1 MNAAKYLEL
10 VEVRGMLEL
19 EKYPD
24 HMCDK
29 YKEEHTMGVKI
40 NRGGQP
46 CGGSMFDFLSDREG
60 YDDITLAA
68 MELVLEEG
76 PDALMHQLSYSDVE
90 LIKEEYP
97 TVYERAIELGILTE
111 EE

>member
-1 MNAAKYLEL
+1 MK
-10 VEVRGMLEL
+10 VR
-19 EKYPD
+19 
-24 HMCDK
+24 
-29 YKEEHTMGVKI
+29 V
-40 NRGGQP
+40 NRGGP

-60 YDDITLAA
+60 YDEVTLAA
-68 MELVLEEG
+68 MELVLEQG
-76 PDALMHQLSYSDVE
+76 PDALMHQLSYSDIE

>member
-1 MNAAKYLEL
+1 MK
-10 VEVRGMLEL
+10 VR
-19 EKYPD
+19 
-24 HMCDK
+24 
-29 YKEEHTMGVKI
+29 V
-40 NRGGQP
+40 NRGGP

-90 LIKEEYP
+90 LIKDEYP
-97 TVYERAIELGILTE
+97 TVYERAVELGIIE
-111 EE
+111 EGDDQCP

>member
-1 MNAAKYLEL
+1 MK
-10 VEVRGMLEL
+10 VHV
-19 EKYPD
+19 
-24 HMCDK
+24 
-29 YKEEHTMGVKI
+29 
-40 NRGGQP
+40 NRGGIP
-46 CGGSMFDFLSDREG
+46 CGGSMFDFLGRNDW
-60 YDDITLAA
+60 YDEVTLAA

-76 PDALMHQLSYSDVE
+76 PDALMHQLSYADIE

>member
-1 MNAAKYLEL
+1 MK
-10 VEVRGMLEL
+10 VR
-19 EKYPD
+19 
-24 HMCDK
+24 
-29 YKEEHTMGVKI
+29 V
-40 NRGGQP
+40 NRGGP
-46 CGGSMFDFLSDREG
+46 CGGSMFDFLNEREG

-76 PDALMHQLSYSDVE
+76 PDALMHQLSYSDIE

-97 TVYERAIELGILTE
+97 TVYERAIELGIFTE

>member
-1 MNAAKYLEL
+1 MK
-10 VEVRGMLEL
+10 VHV
-19 EKYPD
+19 
-24 HMCDK
+24 
-29 YKEEHTMGVKI
+29 
-40 NRGGQP
+40 NRGGVP
-46 CGGSMFDFLSDREG
+46 CGGSMFDFLGHNDW
-60 YDDITLAA
+60 YDEVTLAA

-97 TVYERAIELGILTE
+97 TVYARAIELGILTE

>member
-1 MNAAKYLEL
+1 MKVHA
-10 VEVRGMLEL
+10 
-19 EKYPD
+19 
-24 HMCDK
+24 
-29 YKEEHTMGVKI
+29 
-40 NRGGQP
+40 NRGGIP
-46 CGGSMFDFLSDREG
+46 CGGSMFDFLGHNDW
-60 YDDITLAA
+60 YDEVTLAA

-76 PDALMHQLSYSDVE
+76 PDALMHQLSYSDID